1 LQFDGEDTSGW
12 RLSILELRE
21 RTRKFDPIDGVDW
34 RLNLLMKLALG
45 DRMLKM
51 VMAAATV
58 AIVAAVVV
66 LGVPN
71 SQAQIS
77 AVKPVSPQVKAGQEQ
92 FEKTCMQCHS
102 TVEGQ
107 TSFGP
112 NLHGVLK
119 APHPRKTPAEVRV
132 ILKDGKNAMP
142 PFGDK
147 LAPKD
152 VDNLLAYLRT
162 L

>member
-1 LQFDGEDTSGW
+1 
-12 RLSILELRE
+12 
-21 RTRKFDPIDGVDW
+21 
-34 RLNLLMKLALG
+34 
-45 DRMLKM
+45 MLKM
-51 VMAAATV
+51 VMATATV
-58 AIVAAVVV
+58 ALVASVVV
-66 LGVPN
+66 LGIPT
-71 SQAQIS
+71 SQAQIA
-77 AVKPVSPQVKAGQEQ
+77 AVKPVSPQVRAGQTQ
-92 FEKTCMQCHS
+92 FEQTCMQCHA

-107 TSFGP
+107 VSFGP

-132 ILKDGKNAMP
+132 ILKDGKGKMP

-152 VDNLLAYLRT
+152 VDNLIAYLRT